1 MWRLKVA
8 DGGNDPYIY
17 SMNNFVG
24 RQIWEFDPDAG
35 SPDERDEVERVRNEF
50 TKNRLKGFPS
60 ADLLWRLQLLRE
72 KNFKQSIPPVKVEDG
87 EEITYEMASDA
98 MKRGAYFLEAIQ
110 ASDGHWPSETSGPLF
125 YLCPL
130 LICMYIMGFMD
141 SAFSPEHKKEM
152 MRYLYNHQNEDG
164 GWGLHVGGH
173 SNMFCTT
180 FNYISLR
187 LLGEEPDVEAVAR
200 GRIWIRD
207 HGGVTSILS
216 WGKTWLSIL
225 NLFDWSASNPMP
237 PEYWMFPTW
246 VPIHPSNMMCYTRI
260 TYMPM
265 SYLYGKRFQAPL
277 TPLVLQ
283 LRDELHTQ
291 AYEKIN
297 WRKVRHMCATEDLYF
312 PHPFVQD
319 LLWDT
324 LYMLSE
330 PLMTRWPFNKLI
342 RQKALDETMRHIH
355 YEDENSRY
363 ITIGCVEKPLC
374 MLACWVEDPNI
385 GEKMEPQRFY
395 DAVNVILNMQSKNG
409 GLPAWEPAS
418 SYYWMEWLNPVE
430 FLEDLIIEHHGA
442 PFFGIGSAQS
452 LSIPSNPFTLIC
464 LRFTRPITASTK
476 RLRGILPNFIQE
488 ARLGIPGYSLVIGAF
503 DILICGWVNSSHTVV
518 MDDDIESASLGVYQD
533 RPRTFPDMRSK
544 VNTPLIFRILMGINI
559 RVLLV
564 LLLFAFGLIFYV
576 GARTSPIIVFVF
588 SVCIVSFCF
597 SIYLTKWVLSKDE
610 GPPEMAQISEA
621 IRDGAEGFF
630 RTQYSTISKMA
641 MLLAVVILCIYLFRS
656 TTPQQESSGI
666 GRSTTAYITVAAFLL
681 GALCSGIAGYVGMWV
696 SVRANVRVSS
706 AARRSAREAL
716 QIAVRA
722 GGFSAIVVVGMAV
735 IGIAI
740 LYASFHVWLDVGSP
754 GSTKVTD
761 LPLLLVGYGF
771 GASFVALF
779 AQLGGGIYTKAADVG
794 ADLVGK
800 VEQGIPEDDP
810 RNPAVIADLVGDNVG
825 DCAARGADLFESIAA
840 EIISAMI
847 LGGTMAQRCKIE
859 DPSGFILFPLV
870 VHSFDLVISSI
881 GILSIRRG
889 TRESGVKSPVE
900 DPMTILQRGYS
911 VTIVLAVI
919 TFGVSTRWLL
929 HTEQAPSAWF
939 NFALCGL
946 VGIITAYIFV
956 WITKYYTDYKHEP
969 VRSLALS
976 SSTGHGT
983 NIIAGVSLGLEST
996 ALPVL
1001 VISVSIVSAFW
1012 LGRTSGLVDEDGNPT
1027 GGLFGTAVATMGML
1041 STAAYVLTMDM
1052 FGPIAD
1058 NAGGIVE
1065 MSQQPESVREITDL
1079 LDAVGN
1085 TTKATTK
1092 GFAIGSAALASFLLF
1107 SAYMDEVATFAH
1119 EPFKQVDIAIP
1130 EVFVGGLLG
1139 SMLIYL
1145 FSAWAC
1151 SAVGR
1156 TAQEVVK
1163 EVRKQFLERP
1173 GIMDYTEKPEY
1184 GRCVAIV
1191 ASASL
1196 REMIKPG
1203 ALAIISPMA
1212 VGFLFRILGHYTGQ
1226 PLLGAKVVAAM
1237 LMFATVSGIL
1247 MALFLNTAGGAWD
1260 NAKKYIETGVLG
1272 GKGSDSHK
1280 AAVTGD
1286 TVGDPFKDTAGPSL
1300 HVLIKMLA
1308 TITLVMAP
1316 IFL

>member
-1 MWRLKVA
+1 M
-8 DGGNDPYIY
+8 
-17 SMNNFVG
+17 
-24 RQIWEFDPDAG
+24 
-35 SPDERDEVERVRNEF
+35 
-50 TKNRLKGFPS
+50 
-60 ADLLWRLQLLRE
+60 
-72 KNFKQSIPPVKVEDG
+72 
-87 EEITYEMASDA
+87 
-98 MKRGAYFLEAIQ
+98 
-110 ASDGHWPSETSGPLF
+110 
-125 YLCPL
+125 
-130 LICMYIMGFMD
+130 
-141 SAFSPEHKKEM
+141 
-152 MRYLYNHQNEDG
+152 
-164 GWGLHVGGH
+164 
-173 SNMFCTT
+173 
-180 FNYISLR
+180 
-187 LLGEEPDVEAVAR
+187 
-200 GRIWIRD
+200 
-207 HGGVTSILS
+207 
-216 WGKTWLSIL
+216 
-225 NLFDWSASNPMP
+225 
-237 PEYWMFPTW
+237 
-246 VPIHPSNMMCYTRI
+246 
-260 TYMPM
+260 
-265 SYLYGKRFQAPL
+265 
-277 TPLVLQ
+277 
-283 LRDELHTQ
+283 
-291 AYEKIN
+291 
-297 WRKVRHMCATEDLYF
+297 
-312 PHPFVQD
+312 
-319 LLWDT
+319 
-324 LYMLSE
+324 
-330 PLMTRWPFNKLI
+330 
-342 RQKALDETMRHIH
+342 
-355 YEDENSRY
+355 
-363 ITIGCVEKPLC
+363 
-374 MLACWVEDPNI
+374 
-385 GEKMEPQRFY
+385 
-395 DAVNVILNMQSKNG
+395 
-409 GLPAWEPAS
+409 
-418 SYYWMEWLNPVE
+418 
-430 FLEDLIIEHHGA
+430 
-442 PFFGIGSAQS
+442 
-452 LSIPSNPFTLIC
+452 
-464 LRFTRPITASTK
+464 
-476 RLRGILPNFIQE
+476 
-488 ARLGIPGYSLVIGAF
+488 
-503 DILICGWVNSSHTVV
+503 
-518 MDDDIESASLGVYQD
+518 MDDDLEKNALGPYQD

-544 VNTPLIFRILMGINI
+544 PYTPLVFRILMRINVRI
-559 RVLLV
+559 LLI
-564 LLLFAFGLIFYV
+564 LLLLGVGAIFYI
-576 GARTSPIIVFVF
+576 GASTSPIIVFVF
-588 SVCIVSFCF
+588 SICIISFLF
-597 SIYLTKWVLSKDE
+597 SIYLAKWVLSKDE
-610 GPPEMAQISEA
+610 GPPEMAQISYA

-630 RTQYSTISKMA
+630 RTQYGTISKMA
-641 MLLAVVILCIYLFRS
+641 LLLALVILCIYFFRS

-666 GRSTTAYITVAAFLL
+666 GRTASAYITVVAFLL
-681 GALCSGIAGYVGMWV
+681 GALCSGVAGYVGMWV

-716 QIAVRA
+716 QVSVRA
-722 GGFSAIVVVGMAV
+722 GGFSAIIVVGMAV
-735 IGIAI
+735 LGVSI
-740 LYASFHVWLDVGSP
+740 LYAVFYVWLGVDLP
-754 GSTKVTD
+754 GSMKVAD

-847 LGGTMAQRCKIE
+847 LGGTMARRCKIE

-870 VHSFDLVISSI
+870 VHSFDLVISSV
-881 GILSIRRG
+881 GILSIKT
-889 TRESGVKSPVE
+889 TRDSGVKAPIE
-900 DPMTILQRGYS
+900 DPMKILQKGYS
-911 VTIVLAVI
+911 VTILLAVL

-929 HTEQAPSAWF
+929 YTDQAPSAWF

-969 VRSLALS
+969 VRTLALA

-1001 VISVSIVSAFW
+1001 VISMSIISAFW
-1012 LGRTSGLVDEDGNPT
+1012 LGQTSGLVDEAKNPT

-1065 MSQQPESVREITDL
+1065 MSQQPESVREITDV

-1107 SAYMDEVATFAH
+1107 SAYMDEVAAFAH
-1119 EPFKQVDIAIP
+1119 SSFKEVDIAIP
-1130 EVFVGGLLG
+1130 EVFIGGLLG
-1139 SMLIYL
+1139 SMLIFL

-1156 TAQEVVK
+1156 TAQEVVN
-1163 EVRKQFLERP
+1163 EVRRQFIERP
-1173 GIMDYTEKPEY
+1173 GIMDYKEKPDY

-1203 ALAIISPMA
+1203 ALAIISPIV
-1212 VGFLFRILGHYTGQ
+1212 VGFTFRVLGRYSGH

-1260 NAKKYIETGVLG
+1260 NAKKYIETGALG
-1272 GKGSDSHK
+1272 GKGSDCHK